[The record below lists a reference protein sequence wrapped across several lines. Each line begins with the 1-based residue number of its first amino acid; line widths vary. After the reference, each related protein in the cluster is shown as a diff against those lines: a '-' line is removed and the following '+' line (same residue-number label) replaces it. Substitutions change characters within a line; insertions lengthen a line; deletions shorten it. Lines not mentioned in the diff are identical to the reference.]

1 MADFE
6 PLDADEPQPLRV
18 LLIDDDQLI
27 ADMYA
32 IALRRSGYDVR
43 VAAGGVAGLMQ
54 AREADF
60 DLVLLDVAMP
70 DVNGMDV
77 LVRLQE
83 ETRTRM
89 WPVVMFTNSDDLA
102 LRIKAHH
109 LGARD
114 YVVKSSVLPKD
125 LPELVVRWVGTR
137 DGTDGRRRDS
147 G

>member
-1 MADFE
+1 MADSE
-6 PLDADEPQPLRV
+6 PLNADEGHPLRV

-27 ADMYA
+27 AEMYA

-43 VAAGGVAGLMQ
+43 IAPGGVAGLVD

-60 DLVLLDVAMP
+60 DLVLLDIAMP
-70 DVNGMDV
+70 DMDGMDV
-77 LVRLQE
+77 LARLRNDARSQA
-83 ETRTRM
+83 

-114 YVVKSSVLPKD
+114 YVVKSSVMPKD
-125 LPELVVRWVGTR
+125 LPGLVVRWMSTR
-137 DGTDGRRRDS
+137 A
-147 G
+147 